1 MLTAGQGQ
9 NPARQAAMNA
19 QVPYNVPATV
29 VSMVCGSGLRY
40 ISIFYSC
47 IETI

>member
-40 ISIFYSC
+40 TYI
-47 IETI
+47 